1 MDDLFAKRVQRLVD
15 EAGGQ
20 TALAR
25 KTGMSTGAIQRYL
38 RGGDP
43 TRAVLIRMAQ
53 VCGVSLEWLVY
64 GREGP
69 EPPDSSPSRTS
80 PLPLYG
86 FSDNGQQGWYTE
98 VRYRIGAS
106 LDWPDPEIFAI
117 VAPDSC
123 MAPEG
128 IRAGFLC
135 FVSPNTRPNR
145 GDVVFLRKKDETSA
159 IRRYLAT
166 ENGWIQA
173 EGFLDPADG
182 APTVPLRES
191 LRPDSLALIGTIV
204 AIRRRN

>member
-1 MDDLFAKRVQRLVD
+1 MEDDFAQRVRKLVD

-25 KTGMSTGAIQRYL
+25 KTGMSPGAIQRYL

-64 GREGP
+64 GRDETP
-69 EPPDSSPSRTS
+69 TILPSGTA

-86 FSDNGQQGWYTE
+86 FSDTGQQGWYTE

-117 VAPDSC
+117 VAPDSA

-128 IRAGFLC
+128 IRAGFVC

-145 GDVVFLRKKDETSA
+145 NDAVFIRKKDETSA
-159 IRRYLAT
+159 IRRYLKS
-166 ENGWIQA
+166 ESGWIHV
-173 EGFLDPADG
+173 EGFLDPKDG
-182 APTVPLRES
+182 GPPVPLRENLKS
-191 LRPDSLALIGTIV
+191 DTLDLMGTIV